1 MPGESPCECL
11 SNTVAFSWL
20 PPTKISPQPFST
32 SLYKSG
38 EQQYLLLEQYLSSYW
53 QNQQSSDVMSWCGKS
68 SPRKMTS
75 RSILAS
81 RLNDQFIRRGRKS
94 NGWPQP
100 SWLTKVTFPNISH
113 EKTRFSASA
122 PHIISYFWALAV
134 SRPVPFSWNN
144 HFSSLYSFRFCPNA
158 RPLPW
163 NPSPRNCNI
172 LVSSPL
178 LNSQLNS
185 HGISLSNYFSTV
197 HLNGYCSVLLLC
209 TFSGVCS

>member
-32 SLYKSG
+32 RLYKSG
-38 EQQYLLLEQYLSSYW
+38 DQQYLLLELSSYW
-53 QNQQSSDVMSWCGKS
+53 QNQQSSDVMSWYGKS
-68 SPRKMTS
+68 SPKKMTS
-75 RSILAS
+75 CSILAS
-81 RLNDQFIRRGRKS
+81 RLNDQFTRRGRKS
-94 NGWPQP
+94 NGCPQP
-100 SWLTKVTFPNISH
+100 SLLTKVTFPNISH
-113 EKTRFSASA
+113 EKTHFSASA
-122 PHIISYFWALAV
+122 PHIVSYFWTLTV
-134 SRPVPFSWNN
+134 SGPVPFSWNN
-144 HFSSLYSFRFCPNA
+144 HFSSLYSFRCCPNA

-178 LNSQLNS
+178 LDSQLNS

-197 HLNGYCSVLLLC
+197 HLNGYGGVLLLC
-209 TFSGVCS
+209 TFAGVCS

>member
-32 SLYKSG
+32 SLYRNG
-38 EQQYLLLEQYLSSYW
+38 DQQYLLLELSSYW
-53 QNQQSSDVMSWCGKS
+53 QNQQSSDVMSWYGKS

-75 RSILAS
+75 HSILAS
-81 RLNDQFIRRGRKS
+81 RLNDRFIRRWPKS

-100 SWLTKVTFPNISH
+100 SLLTKVTFPNISP
-113 EKTRFSASA
+113 EKTHFSASA
-122 PHIISYFWALAV
+122 PQIVSYFWTLTV

-144 HFSSLYSFRFCPNA
+144 HFSSLYSSKFYPNA

-163 NPSPRNCNI
+163 NPSPQNCNI

-197 HLNGYCSVLLLC
+197 HLNGYCCVLLLC
-209 TFSGVCS
+209 TFSGVRC